1 MIRPLLRRRQAGDAR
16 RDHDVDLRVFL
27 GDLAHGVR
35 GAARAVIGDV
45 GARDAG
51 HAEHDDIVEARAGRE
66 RVGPADLEP
75 LVVAVVAALHHRQQD
90 GAAEV
95 GEGRR
100 VARGVVRGHGLAAGG
115 IDECLERPRR
125 DVVGVQRPAVVAHR
139 GEDLGASFVGS
150 AGLGH
155 APALD
160 AQERVGA
167 AGDVERVRAVGAAAA
182 GRAAGRGHRGRE
194 VRREADLHGGRAGGR
209 RSQEQEWAPHLHAF
223 ARASVD
229 RRLGRQ
235 LFGAGGVQN
244 LPDAQLFGK
253 LWPPFDVCA
262 LRGCPAS
269 QSSGR
274 RRARWPECRGV
285 PSSAG

>member
-1 MIRPLLRRRQAGDAR
+1 MVGC
-16 RDHDVDLRVFL
+16 
-27 GDLAHGVR
+27 GV
-35 GAARAVIGDV
+35 GPDV
-45 GARDAG
+45 GAASVHIRSQSIINGYGTGTTATGRNYRRSTCARLPRSSWRLGWAASRSAARGGAASGAGRDWA
-51 HAEHDDIVEARAGRE
+51 ADNPRAGSGGPLCTCKE
-66 RVGPADLEP
+66 RS
-75 LVVAVVAALHHRQQD
+75 
-90 GAAEV
+90 
-95 GEGRR
+95 GEASHTTKSVLDAPRR
-100 VARGVVRGHGLAAGG
+100 VARTGRR
-115 IDECLERPRR
+115 ISRPSLERLGTR
-125 DVVGVQRPAVVAHR
+125 ASAHASDRWIETR
-139 GEDLGASFVGS
+139 GSPGA
-150 AGLGH
+150 
-155 APALD
+155 
-160 AQERVGA
+160 RI
-167 AGDVERVRAVGAAAA
+167 R
-182 GRAAGRGHRGRE
+182 
-194 VRREADLHGGRAGGR
+194 RREATVCQIAARRGDFETHQRQRAAAPVACPRSPGRRHEDEEPTPAPGCGGR

-235 LFGAGGVQN
+235 LFGAGGFQN